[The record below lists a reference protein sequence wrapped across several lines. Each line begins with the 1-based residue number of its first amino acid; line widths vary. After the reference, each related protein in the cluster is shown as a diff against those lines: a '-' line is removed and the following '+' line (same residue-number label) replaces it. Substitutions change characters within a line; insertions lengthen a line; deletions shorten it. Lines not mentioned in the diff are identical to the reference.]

1 MTVDSSEQQIET
13 LLKTAETIAVVGLSP
28 KPDRAS
34 NMVARYLIAAG
45 YQVNG
50 VNPGQH
56 EILGRPCYPDLASIP
71 HPVDIVDIFRRVEKV
86 APIVEQAVLIGA
98 RAVWLQL
105 GIVHLQAA
113 QRARENRLIVV
124 MDRCIKVEHARVLS
138 PR

>member
-50 VNPGQH
+50 VNPGQR

-71 HPVDIVDIFRRVEKV
+71 HRVDIVDIFRRSEEVE
-86 APIVEQAVLIGA
+86 PIVEQAVVIGA

-105 GIVHLQAA
+105 GIVHLQAV
-113 QRARENRLIVV
+113 RKARENRLIVV